1 MTTKAHGTFDVK
13 LAPLDPADQAQG
25 STLARMSI
33 DKEFHGELEATSKG
47 QMLSAG
53 TEVKGSA
60 GYVAIERL
68 TGTLH
73 GRAGSFVL
81 QHTGIMTRGAPE
93 LSIVVVPDSGSG
105 ELVGVA
111 GTLTIDIVDGEHL
124 YDFDYTLGD
133 LT

>member
-1 MTTKAHGTFDVK
+1 
-13 LAPLDPADQAQG
+13 
-25 STLARMSI
+25 
-33 DKEFHGELEATSKG
+33 
-47 QMLSAG
+47 
-53 TEVKGSA
+53 
-60 GYVAIERL
+60 
-68 TGTLH
+68 
-73 GRAGSFVL
+73 
-81 QHTGIMTRGAPE
+81 MTRGAPE